1 MDKKS
6 QSAACTSFLG
16 SFAGVKTLP
25 HGATERLTISDS
37 NDSGDEL
44 RAIVD
49 REERKTEKMELTKK
63 VLIKRLQKFGE
74 PGHRIIKGAAAAAR
88 KAGAEASAGGRA
100 AKRQRLRSA
109 NPSDAKSEAGASSG
123 DSVQVV
129 DRETNMLPESPAHS
143 VAAAL
148 EDDAAIAVDTDAAAA
163 ADSDGG
169 TASLSNA
176 DMPVAATSDS
186 DAQSI
191 SI

>member
-1 MDKKS
+1 
-6 QSAACTSFLG
+6 
-16 SFAGVKTLP
+16 LP
-25 HGATERLTISDS
+25 HIGCVRLTTGTQDS
-37 NDSGDEL
+37 KDGAD
-44 RAIVD
+44 
-49 REERKTEKMELTKK
+49 KK
-63 VLIKRLQKFGE
+63 VLIKGLQKFGE
-74 PGHRIIKGAAAAAR
+74 PGHRIIKDAAAAAR

-109 NPSDAKSEAGASSG
+109 SPSDVKSEAGASSG

-129 DRETNMLPESPAHS
+129 DRETNMLPESPAYS

-163 ADSDGG
+163 DSDGG

-176 DMPVAATSDS
+176 DLPVAATSDS

-191 SI
+191 ST